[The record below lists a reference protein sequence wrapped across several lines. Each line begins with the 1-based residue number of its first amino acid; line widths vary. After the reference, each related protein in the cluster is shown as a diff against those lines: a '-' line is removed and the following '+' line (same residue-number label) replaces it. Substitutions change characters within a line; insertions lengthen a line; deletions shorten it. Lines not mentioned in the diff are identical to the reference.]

1 MNNSSN
7 QLNEEQLNEL
17 NNLFNSI
24 SDRQLKD
31 FGNITASNKADG
43 SLITSCDI
51 WSDQTIVEGLS
62 KNKDCNNDINTNE
75 DFKDSIC
82 DY

>member
-1 MNNSSN
+1 MHDKGMNNSSN

-17 NNLFNSI
+17 NHLFNSI

-43 SLITSCDI
+43 SLIT
-51 WSDQTIVEGLS
+51 LS
-62 KNKDCNNDINTNE
+62 LIH
-75 DFKDSIC
+75 I
-82 DY
+82 